1 MKDRYS
7 PDLMLATACFEKTVI
22 FMLGAG
28 VLCSF
33 GCEFQNGKK
42 IKYDKC
48 EFGQVLYLSAAAQ
61 NGIPGLCSVEKV
73 RLGTH
78 STPRGG

>member
-1 MKDRYS
+1 
-7 PDLMLATACFEKTVI
+7 
-22 FMLGAG
+22 MLGAG
-28 VLCSF
+28 LLCSF
-33 GCEFQNGKK
+33 DCEFQNGKK